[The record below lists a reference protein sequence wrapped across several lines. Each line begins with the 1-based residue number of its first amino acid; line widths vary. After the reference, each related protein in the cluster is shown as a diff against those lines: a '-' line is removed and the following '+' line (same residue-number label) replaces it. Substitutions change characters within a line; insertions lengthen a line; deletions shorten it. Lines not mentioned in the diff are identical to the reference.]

1 VYAYTTSAVQV
12 AVLRVFVRCD
22 ALLPNLF
29 VGTITRDSAGAA
41 LALGITADQVAAF
54 LRQHAHPRAAASSP
68 AVPPV
73 VTDQVRLWEKELSR
87 LQAQTAT
94 LYERFESAELYE
106 GAVQHARQLGALLYH
121 SDDKRQLAVASASHD
136 AMRAH
141 LRERKAALGL

>member
-1 VYAYTTSAVQV
+1 M
-12 AVLRVFVRCD
+12 
-22 ALLPNLF
+22 
-29 VGTITRDSAGAA
+29 
-41 LALGITADQVAAF
+41 
-54 LRQHAHPRAAASSP
+54 
-68 AVPPV
+68 PPQV